1 MPFSANTCDDQLY
14 TKRCFVQIKNDDKL
28 VRYVRGSKVPI
39 TKGQQK
45 HILLIPVVGESRA
58 RDDFLS
64 NRFSNRNSLR
74 CHLILMSH
82 MKEELEWILG
92 VVFCTIAGKPTSLF
106 TLDITRQLN
115 SV

>member
-64 NRFSNRNSLR
+64 NRFSNRVGT
-74 CHLILMSH
+74 
-82 MKEELEWILG
+82 K
-92 VVFCTIAGKPTSLF
+92 KK
-106 TLDITRQLN
+106 
-115 SV
+115 